1 MKFTVAIVA
10 GLAAV
15 GLAKPA
21 ITNTVFDLREGVPFT
36 LNWIDAVGPVKV
48 DLVSGPDSGS
58 LQPVRVLATGETD
71 GSLTFTPSGL
81 PSGNYA
87 FRVTDTDGEPN
98 FSLLFPYVGTG
109 SASST
114 TGSVSSTRTST
125 RSTTS
130 AASSAPVSSDVSSSS
145 VTSATR
151 TSTRSTSTRTTA
163 TTTPTSNPTNNNEG
177 QRFSSSL
184 ALVFMTVA
192 ALVFFN

>member
-1 MKFTVAIVA
+1 MKFTAAIVA

-21 ITNTVFDLREGVPFT
+21 ITNTAFDLREGEPFT

-71 GSLTFTPSGL
+71 GTLTFTPSGL

-87 FRVTDTDGEPN
+87 FRVTDTDGQPN

-130 AASSAPVSSDVSSSS
+130 AASSAPVSSNVSS
-145 VTSATR
+145 VTPESS
-151 TSTRSTSTRTTA
+151 TSTRQTSTRTTA
-163 TTTPTSNPTNNNEG
+163 TTTPTSTPTNNNEG

>member
-1 MKFTVAIVA
+1 MKFTAAIVA

-36 LNWIDAVGPVKV
+36 LNWISAVGPVKV

-87 FRVTDTDGEPN
+87 FRVTDTDGDPN
-98 FSLLFPYVGTG
+98 FSVLFPYVGTG

-130 AASSAPVSSDVSSSS
+130 AASSASVSSDVSS
-145 VTSATR
+145 VTSASS

-163 TTTPTSNPTNNNEG
+163 TTTPTSTPTNNNEG

>member
-1 MKFTVAIVA
+1 MKFTAAILA
-10 GLAAV
+10 GLATV

-21 ITNTVFDLREGVPFT
+21 ITNTVFDVREGQPFT
-36 LNWIDAVGPVKV
+36 LTWIDAVGPVKV
-48 DLVSGPDSGS
+48 DLVSGPDPGS
-58 LQPVRVLATGETD
+58 LQPVRTLATGETD

-87 FRVTDTDGEPN
+87 FRVTDSDNDPN
-98 FSLLFPYVGTG
+98 FSVLFAYVGTG
-109 SASST
+109 SASS

-130 AASSAPVSSDVSSSS
+130 AASSTPVSSDVSSS
-145 VTSATR
+145 VTS
-151 TSTRSTSTRTTA
+151 SVSTSTRTTSTRTQA
-163 TTTPTSNPTNNNEG
+163 TTTPTSTPTNNNEG